1 VIAIDR
7 AVSRLFT
14 GPVQQVRKR
23 LSTFG
28 TEQAEL
34 VLLLFCLCLLDLD
47 QTGRDWVMT
56 ELDKV
61 RHPVKGREGCYER
74 GR

>member
-1 VIAIDR
+1 MVCGACAYAGAANSGRLEERAIFVNAIDR
-7 AVSRLFT
+7 AANRLFT

-34 VLLLFCLCLLDLD
+34 VLLLLLVPA
-47 QTGRDWVMT
+47 GPGSDW
-56 ELDKV
+56 
-61 RHPVKGREGCYER
+61 P
-74 GR
+74 